1 MVKTVDAIYGT
12 VVRKTNKYMGTVKL
26 PGPFSVDKARKLEHI
41 RIKTYDRYFA
51 EELRSIPKR
60 FPDLN
65 RLNEFQRAL
74 LEAYAPIDRIREEI
88 GRIRAIMK
96 ILASIRDDALFR
108 ITRAR
113 NVSELK
119 KIRRMYLGRVW
130 DVLHK
135 NKKSFDFLRKLY
147 RTIRRFPKVD
157 PRKKTVVLAG
167 FPNAGKSTLLRALTG
182 SEPEIA
188 PYPFTTQD
196 IRIGHFE
203 HRWEKIQVIDTPGL
217 LDRPVDEMNPVELKA
232 VAALQHLADVI
243 VFLYDPLQDRDMQRD
258 LLTKVKHLIRA
269 PVITV
274 VNKGDLV
281 EDPGAVRESFGA
293 DMVISAQTGAGVDE
307 LRAKILEKLGWS
319 HGRRD

>member
-1 MVKTVDAIYGT
+1 MVKTVDTIYGT
-12 VVRKTNKYMGTVKL
+12 VIRKTNKYMGTVKL
-26 PGPFSVDKARKLEHI
+26 PGRFSIDKARKLEHI

-51 EELRSIPKR
+51 EELRAIPKQ
-60 FPDLN
+60 FPDLG
-65 RLNEFQRAL
+65 RLNDFQRAL
-74 LEAYAPIDRIREEI
+74 LEAYAPIDRIREEL

-108 ITRAR
+108 ITRAK

-135 NKKSFDFLRKLY
+135 NKRTFDFLRKLH
-147 RTIRRFPKVD
+147 RVVRRFPKVD
-157 PRKKTVVLAG
+157 PKKKTIVLAG

-203 HRWEKIQVIDTPGL
+203 HRWEKVQVIDTPGL
-217 LDRPVDEMNPVELKA
+217 LDRPVEQMNPVELKA
-232 VAALQHLADVI
+232 VAALKHLADVI
-243 VFLYDPLQDRDMQRD
+243 VFLFDPLQDRDMQRD
-258 LLTKVKHLIRA
+258 LLTKVKDLIRA

-274 VNKGDLV
+274 VNKGDLL
-281 EDPGAVRESFGA
+281 EDPDAVKAAFGA
-293 DMVISAQTGAGVDE
+293 DFVISAQTGAGVNE
-307 LRAKILEKLGWS
+307 LKAKVLEKLG
-319 HGRRD
+319 